1 MKPKTKE
8 IIKIIV
14 TAIIS
19 CLSTILGTNVCQ

>member
-1 MKPKTKE
+1 MEKSKTKE

-19 CLSTILGTNVCQ
+19 VLGTLFGVSI